1 MIGEPIDVGDLVVLR
16 TLPDDRIGL
25 VVSVFYERSEDVTFE
40 QEAFLRFAIVEWCG
54 DHRKIVK
61 VKAYSLLKIS

>member
-25 VVSVFYERSEDVTFE
+25 VVSVFYERSDDVTFE
-40 QEAFLRFAIVEWCG
+40 QEADVPVVFAEPNGVL
-54 DHRKIVK
+54 
-61 VKAYSLLKIS
+61 A

>member
-1 MIGEPIDVGDLVVLR
+1 MIGEPIDIGDLVVLR

-25 VVSVFYERSEDVTFE
+25 VVSVFYERSDDVTFE
-40 QEAFLRFAIVEWCG
+40 QEAFLRYAIVEWCG
-54 DHRKIVK
+54 DHRSIAK

>member
-1 MIGEPIDVGDLVVLR
+1 MGEPIDVGDLVVLR

-25 VVSVFYERSEDVTFE
+25 VVSVFYERSDDVTFE
-40 QEAFLRFAIVEWCG
+40 QEAFLRYAIVEWCG
-54 DHRKIVK
+54 DQRSIAK

>member
-25 VVSVFYERSEDVTFE
+25 VISVFYERSDDVTFE
-40 QEAFLRFAIVEWCG
+40 QEAFLRYAIVEWCG
-54 DHRKIVK
+54 DYRHIVK
-61 VKAYSLLKIS
+61 IKTQVLLKIS

>member
-1 MIGEPIDVGDLVVLR
+1 MICEPIDVGDLVVLR

-25 VVSVFYERSEDVTFE
+25 VVAVFYERSDDVTFDY
-40 QEAFLRFAIVEWCG
+40 EAFFRYAIVEWCG
-54 DHRKIVK
+54 DHRNIVK